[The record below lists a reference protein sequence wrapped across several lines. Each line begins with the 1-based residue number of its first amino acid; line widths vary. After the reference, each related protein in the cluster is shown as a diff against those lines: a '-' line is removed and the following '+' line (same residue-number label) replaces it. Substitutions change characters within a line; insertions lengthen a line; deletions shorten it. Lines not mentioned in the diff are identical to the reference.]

1 MPNLAEFFDKRR
13 GPPKYFPAKIKDPK
27 QGQVSGRSQGRAGNR
42 DKGQAGVEENG
53 NPLMESTGFLFAQSS
68 LRAAPCDDS
77 EDAPDA
83 PQMTC
88 AQVLAEVTRSRGAV
102 EAAESA
108 HTRKALMLQLEQLEM
123 VCNVVQKGE
132 SLVLDGEKLRLQADL
147 RRLLARARGIA
158 AAARKDT
165 TTVQPRSWSPVGNYD
180 VDDEESASP
189 VAADSSSHSVTPSP
203 DPARSV
209 APCPKP
215 STPAERRAAAAAA
228 SASKRQA
235 EEKRK
240 AAKEFL
246 LEGARLAR
254 LERAEQQAERQQK
267 DAHAPFKADRDAVSS
282 ERVNEAKDAL
292 SLLSQRLEKVAVLDD
307 EARNALSLLAS
318 RLGGEV
324 APRKSGLEGEEE
336 VGMMNHRVVA
346 AEEELRRKTESFLG
360 EMERAVLPMP
370 LHGTL
375 TTTLTRVL
383 ESLHTA
389 RSSQTVVLSG
399 ADAQEEASGRGVQEE
414 EHAEGEGGA
423 GATQESG
430 RGSSLCCAGEKPM
443 SATGIKTEEDVFYQ
457 ALMELD
463 EHVSRLRAWT
473 RAIQEK
479 KDREVAGKEAGS
491 EVEQLM
497 MVVEAAKADADALP
511 ARRKTMLT
519 ALRNSRVVTR
529 GTRTQPYR
537 SADGTWVRPVVAARS
552 SSSQSSLGSAT

>member
-1 MPNLAEFFDKRR
+1 MDSA
-13 GPPKYFPAKIKDPK
+13 
-27 QGQVSGRSQGRAGNR
+27 
-42 DKGQAGVEENG
+42 
-53 NPLMESTGFLFAQSS
+53 GFLFAQSS

-77 EDAPDA
+77 EGALDA

-88 AQVLAEVTRSRGAV
+88 AQVLVEVQRSRGAV
-102 EAAESA
+102 EAAESP

-132 SLVLDGEKLRLQADL
+132 SLVVDGERLRLQADL

-189 VAADSSSHSVTPSP
+189 GAACSSALVTPSP
-203 DPARSV
+203 DPATARSV
-209 APCPKP
+209 APSPKP

-267 DAHAPFKADRDAVSS
+267 DAHAPFKADRDTVSS

-307 EARNALSLLAS
+307 EAKNALSLLAS

-336 VGMMNHRVVA
+336 VGLLDHRVVA

-399 ADAQEEASGRGVQEE
+399 ADAQEEASGGDVQEK

-479 KDREVAGKEAGS
+479 RDREVVGKEAGS

-552 SSSQSSLGSAT
+552 SSGQSSLGSAT